1 MSRKDWTLSI
11 DDWAEY
17 YNHVRYHQSLVN
29 VTPADMYYGRQV
41 QILTYGEITNGYE
54 FAGTL

>member
-1 MSRKDWTLSI
+1 MSRKDWTASI
-11 DDWAEY
+11 DDWVEY

-41 QILTYGEITNGYE
+41 QILTYGENHE
-54 FAGTL
+54 RL